1 MTATAKG
8 WDLIGTHIDMDTPE
22 DVGRHLGCDH
32 VVSHNIKL
40 SVEDHP
46 FAHVLD
52 HKIEDPASKPA
63 APVRRTQDY

>member
-1 MTATAKG
+1 
-8 WDLIGTHIDMDTPE
+8 MDTPE